1 MFSFSFS
8 FLTLSVLDF
17 KFEAMETQKNLGVAL
32 LPHHVPGGK
41 VLRHWDLQQ
50 PFELADRDQRVAQF
64 PNHAQ
69 FAGGNES
76 ADRRLRNAENFC
88 GLLDFVSHAEAV
100 RIGLICFHRG
110 SMTFPV
116 IVVNTVL

>member
-1 MFSFSFS
+1 MAPLYFCVLHIYFVVFVWFMFSFSFS

-64 PNHAQ
+64 S
-69 FAGGNES
+69 GCS
-76 ADRRLRNAENFC
+76 
-88 GLLDFVSHAEAV
+88 DF
-100 RIGLICFHRG
+100 
-110 SMTFPV
+110 TFRD
-116 IVVNTVL
+116 